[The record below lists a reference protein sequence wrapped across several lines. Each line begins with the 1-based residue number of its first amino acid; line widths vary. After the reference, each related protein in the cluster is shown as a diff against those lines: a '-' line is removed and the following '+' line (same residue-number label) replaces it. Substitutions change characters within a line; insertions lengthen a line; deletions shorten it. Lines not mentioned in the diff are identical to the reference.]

1 MAQANTKKDAVAPK
15 GSAAVALPNYDTQF
29 QGAGWDNTTQEDFRI
44 PFLNQLQALSPAVAE
59 GKVDGAKPGMFL
71 NGVTEKLYDGDVFL
85 IPCLTKHNYVERT
98 PESAGGKFVGE
109 HALARDCVRGAEE
122 RGGKPRGPA

>member
-1 MAQANTKKDAVAPK
+1 
-15 GSAAVALPNYDTQF
+15 
-29 QGAGWDNTTQEDFRI
+29 
-44 PFLNQLQALSPAVAE
+44 VAE

-109 HALARDCVRGAEE
+109 HALDSDVVRESLPKGTPQP
-122 RGGKPRGPA
+122 KPIRTPTSGHHCGRSSGRNRNLNRRK